1 MKLNWGHYIVI
12 GFIGFV
18 ILILFMVFRSYQH
31 NNDLVSEDYYAEEI
45 AFQDVIDKKTNAAK
59 LITNIFWEKTEIG
72 LLFHYPD
79 MGEQISGEIYI
90 FRPSDKSLDVKY

>member
-45 AFQDVIDKKTNAAK
+45 AFQDVIDKKSNFLMWQVVA
-59 LITNIFWEKTEIG
+59 
-72 LLFHYPD
+72 FHGKNSFGNCL
-79 MGEQISGEIYI
+79 MV
-90 FRPSDKSLDVKY
+90 L